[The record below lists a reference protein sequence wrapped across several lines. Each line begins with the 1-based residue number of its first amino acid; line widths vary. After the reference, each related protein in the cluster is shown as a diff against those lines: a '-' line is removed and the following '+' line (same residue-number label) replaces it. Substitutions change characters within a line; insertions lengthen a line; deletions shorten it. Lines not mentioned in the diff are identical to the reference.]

1 MFCLPKTAWPPTSQ
15 TERNLIL
22 SFAGESQ
29 ARNRYTF
36 YASKAKN
43 EGYPQI
49 SQIFYETAENEVEHA
64 KRFFKF
70 LEGGEVE
77 ITGDFPAGVIGETL
91 ANLKSAAGAENHEYS
106 TLYPTFAK
114 IAKEEG
120 FPEIAAVFT
129 AVAVS
134 EKQHEKRFLALANAL
149 ESGKL
154 YKKDQ
159 SIIWK
164 CINCGY
170 IYEGTD
176 APKICPACAHPQGFF
191 EPLAENF

>member
-1 MFCLPKTAWPPTSQ
+1 MKSLKGTQ
-15 TERNLIL
+15 TERNLLL

-43 EGYPQI
+43 EGYAQI
-49 SQIFYETAENEVEHA
+49 SKIFYETAENEVEHA

-77 ITGDFPAGVIGETL
+77 ITGDFPSGVIGDTL
-91 ANLKSAAGAENHEYS
+91 TNLKSAAGGENHEYT
-106 TLYPTFAK
+106 TLYPTFSK

-120 FPEIAAVFT
+120 FPEISAAFT
-129 AVAVS
+129 AIAVS

-149 ESGKL
+149 EKESL
-154 YKKDQ
+154 YQKEQ
-159 SIIWK
+159 PILWK
-164 CINCGY
+164 CTNCGY
-170 IYEGTD
+170 IYEGTT
-176 APKICPACAHPQGFF
+176 APKICPACIHPQGFF